1 MIKHYFDTA
10 SKSTSKRY
18 RFEIFFLLFVF
29 LLSSNLVVC
38 QKFIPLDDD
47 VMEFIPTVSF
57 DLFYKKK
64 LLQTGLTSRDT
75 LTILDAAVVFDSI
88 HFRKEGFRSKGFLKD
103 SLPEIVFLQKEV
115 FELDEV
121 VLNAAVKKETFLGEN
136 SRFVRKR
143 SNSFSREPT
152 AGIVFFREE
161 LATINVTKFRFFVEK
176 VSVKTNYKIKFYAC
190 ELVGSILTH
199 NEVKIGAV
207 FFESPVLQL
216 EKGIKNE
223 VIFDLEAVG
232 FPKPKSNL
240 FVVIE
245 LVSYEDEMGQII
257 SPEPNKLTKLKY
269 QLSKKMNYFAK
280 MMDITTKSLTPY
292 YININA
298 MIRRDFNVMFKKPP
312 HRSSLVTPAISL
324 QGTPIE

>member
-1 MIKHYFDTA
+1 MIKHHFDTA

-18 RFEIFFLLFVF
+18 RFEFFFLLFVF
-29 LLSSNLVVC
+29 LISGNRAVC
-38 QKFIPLDDD
+38 QKFIPIDDD
-47 VMEFIPTVSF
+47 VMEFIPEVSF
-57 DLFYKKK
+57 DLFYKKQ

-75 LTILDAAVVFDSI
+75 LTVLDAAVVFDSI

-103 SLPEIVFLQKEV
+103 SLPEVVFLQKEV

-143 SNSFSREPT
+143 SNSFETEPT

-190 ELVGSILTH
+190 ELVGSILTQ
-199 NEVKIGAV
+199 NKIKIGDV

-216 EKGIKNE
+216 EKGVKNE
-223 VIFDLEAVG
+223 VIVDLESVG

-245 LVSYEDEMGQII
+245 LVSYEDETGDII
-257 SPEPNKLTKLKY
+257 NPEPNKQTKLKY

-292 YININA
+292 FININA
-298 MIRRDFNVMFKKPP
+298 MIRRDFNIMFKKTP
-312 HRSSLVTPAISL
+312 HRSNLVTPAISL
-324 QGTPIE
+324 YGTRVD

>member
-1 MIKHYFDTA
+1 MIKHHFDTA

-103 SLPEIVFLQKEV
+103 SLPEVVFLQKEV

-121 VLNAAVKKETFLGEN
+121 VLNTAVKKETFLGEN

-143 SNSFSREPT
+143 STSFQAEPT
-152 AGIVFFREE
+152 AGIMFFREE
-161 LATINVTKFRFFVEK
+161 LATIDVTKLRFFVEK

-216 EKGIKNE
+216 EKEIKNE
-223 VIFDLEAVG
+223 VIVDLESGG

-245 LVSYEDEMGQII
+245 LVSYEDETGQII

-280 MMDITTKSLTPY
+280 LREVRTHSLTTY
-292 YININA
+292 FININA
-298 MIRRDFNVMFKKPP
+298 MIRRDFNFMFKKTP

-324 QGTPIE
+324 YGAGVD